1 MDNLDQ
7 IIREFTSGVDKG
19 IELEKNLNLFAEEIA
34 AKLIY
39 DLDGEGIIAEYED
52 IVFSFKFLYRPN
64 LFNKAIYDVKLLD
77 LTDYRKCLKLSIPE
91 SAKNI
96 KVATFEHEGQQYTLQ
111 QELKSA
117 LTLLLFD
124 YFNIPLAAEAEEDL
138 NSLN

>member
-1 MDNLDQ
+1 MENLDR
-7 IIREFTSGVDKG
+7 IIQEFTSGVDKG
-19 IELEKNLNLFAEEIA
+19 MELERNLNLFAEEIA

-39 DLDGEGIIAEYED
+39 DLDGDGIIAEYED

-64 LFNKAIYDVKLLD
+64 TFNKAIYEVKLLD

-91 SAKNI
+91 SAKKI
-96 KVATFEHEGQQYTLQ
+96 KVATFEHEGKQYTLR

-124 YFNIPLAAEAEEDL
+124 YFDIPMAAEAERDL
-138 NSLN
+138 NTLN